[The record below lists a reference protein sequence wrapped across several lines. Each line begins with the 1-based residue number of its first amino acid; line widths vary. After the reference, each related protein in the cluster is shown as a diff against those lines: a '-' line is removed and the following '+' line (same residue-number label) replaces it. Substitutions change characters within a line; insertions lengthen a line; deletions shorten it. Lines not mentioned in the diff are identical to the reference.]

1 MWRFSESRRKDR
13 TDWGKSHARRVFAV
27 FRRRLL
33 RNMIEVAKSIV
44 RVLLWPISVVL
55 AYSMLTL
62 FSIVAACSNLP
73 YFRQPK

>member
-1 MWRFSESRRKDR
+1 M
-13 TDWGKSHARRVFAV
+13 T
-27 FRRRLL
+27 
-33 RNMIEVAKSIV
+33 EVAKSIV